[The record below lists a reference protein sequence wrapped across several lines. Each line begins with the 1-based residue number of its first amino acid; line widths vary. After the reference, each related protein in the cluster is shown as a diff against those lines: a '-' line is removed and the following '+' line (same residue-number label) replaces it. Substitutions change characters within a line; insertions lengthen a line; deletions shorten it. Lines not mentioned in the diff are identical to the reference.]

1 MPGWTSTGRC
11 RPSSSGPFFE
21 GLCEVIHAAHK
32 QGIVHR
38 DLKPSN
44 IMVVECE
51 GRLLP
56 KLLDFGIAKWHRRPE
71 VVPDAG
77 GDEGRDAVKTERLP
91 FRPRRAGR
99 TVACYDSESRRQLTP
114 PGGCL
119 GSPPYMP
126 LEQWVGADTAGP
138 EADIYALAI
147 IAYEMLTG
155 RRLFVANRT
164 ADYLDQHKRVC
175 PPPLGDGFPPALDLV
190 IRCALDQGPRA
201 RPATALDLASD
212 LRSALRKIKRE

>member
-1 MPGWTSTGRC
+1 VGRLYWIAMEWVRGDSLDAWLDKHGPMP
-11 RPSSSGPFFE
+11 PEQFGPFFE

-71 VVPDAG
+71 VAPDPGA
-77 GDEGRDAVKTERLP
+77 DEDRDTVKTERLP
-91 FRPRRAGR
+91 VRPRRAGR
-99 TVACYDSESRRQLTP
+99 KVACYDSESRRQLTP

-119 GSPPYMP
+119 GSPPTQYP
-126 LEQWVGADTAGP
+126 CWAADQEERAAVTRRAVKAPTTAP
-138 EADIYALAI
+138 TQVPCARAD
-147 IAYEMLTG
+147 G
-155 RRLFVANRT
+155 W
-164 ADYLDQHKRVC
+164 
-175 PPPLGDGFPPALDLV
+175 P
-190 IRCALDQGPRA
+190 
-201 RPATALDLASD
+201 S
-212 LRSALRKIKRE
+212 